1 MVQDLLRFN
10 PILATAPAVKTTVIV
25 HKCKCLHPTIAWRC
39 GMTTA
44 KDGVLSV
51 NIVFSEKEATA
62 YYRRISDSVVM
73 LSRLL
78 DMNTCEIPCGKC
90 FACQMRK
97 RKDMTIRLCHERKM
111 ANAACFLTLTYDD
124 DHLPTTNW
132 FGLYDKRKMYDHGLG
147 ELPEMTLLPAD
158 VQLFMKRLRRY
169 LTYRPKR
176 SVRDYCPNIR
186 YFAVG
191 EYGGKTH
198 RPHYHIIIFGWKP
211 SDAKF
216 FFRRGS
222 HDICLSPTLQRLW
235 KFGFSSVCDVDAGV
249 SRYCAR
255 YVTKKYD
262 SALHKDDRDYYAGVR
277 RITVPEFILQS
288 VRNGGIGATWLK
300 VYATE
305 IRDGKVAVDFGNCV
319 RAVTVPKYYY
329 DRLRKVNL
337 PLWLKIR
344 EERIAFL
351 ANTRFEFASDA
362 YDNLLRSCECE
373 YDRNKHEKEKEVF

>member
-10 PILATAPAVKTTVIV
+10 PILATAPAVKTTIIV
-25 HKCKCLHPTIAWRC
+25 HKCKCLHPTIVWRC

-44 KDGVLSV
+44 KDGVLST

-73 LSRLL
+73 LDKLL
-78 DMNTCEIPCGKC
+78 DSNACEIPCGKC

-111 ANAACFLTLTYDD
+111 ANTACFLTLTYDD
-124 DHLPTTNW
+124 DNVPTTDWLSLDNPT
-132 FGLYDKRKMYDHGLG
+132 KRYAHGLG
-147 ELPEMTLLPAD
+147 ELPEMTLIPAD

-169 LTYRPKR
+169 LTYRPKHG
-176 SVRDYCPNIR
+176 SRDYCPSIR

-216 FFRRGS
+216 FFRRGK
-222 HDICLSPTLQRLW
+222 HNICVSDTLKHLW

-249 SRYCAR
+249 ARYCAR
-255 YVTKKYD
+255 YVTKKYA
-262 SALHKDDRDYYAGVR
+262 SALEQDGRDYMNGVR
-277 RITVPEFILQS
+277 VTVPEFTLQS

-300 VYATE
+300 AYANE
-305 IRDGKVAVDFGNCV
+305 IRDGKVAVDFGNTV

-344 EERIAFL
+344 DERVTFL
-351 ANTRFEFASDA
+351 SNTRFEYAPDA

-373 YDRNKHEKEKEVF
+373 YNRNNTEKEKEVF

>member
-1 MVQDLLRFN
+1 MIQDLFRFN
-10 PILATAPAVKTTVIV
+10 PILVTAPAVKKTVIV

-39 GMTTA
+39 GMITA
-44 KDGVLSV
+44 KDGVLSP

-73 LSRLL
+73 LDKLL
-78 DMNTCEIPCGKC
+78 DLNTCEIPCGKC

-97 RKDMTIRLCHERKM
+97 RKDMTVRLCHERKM
-111 ANAACFLTLTYDD
+111 ANTACFLTLTYDED
-124 DHLPTTNW
+124 NVPTTDW
-132 FGLYDKRKMYDHGLG
+132 RSFDDPKKRYAHGLG
-147 ELPEMTLLPAD
+147 ELPEMTLIPAD
-158 VQLFMKRLRRY
+158 VQLFMKRLRRH
-169 LTYRPKR
+169 LTYRPKH

-191 EYGGKTH
+191 EYGGKSH
-198 RPHYHIIIFGWKP
+198 RPHYHIIIFGWRP

-216 FFRRGS
+216 FFRRGC

-249 SRYCAR
+249 ARYCAR

-262 SALHKDDRDYYAGVR
+262 AAFRKDNRDWYDGKRVT
-277 RITVPEFILQS
+277 IPEFTLQS
-288 VRNGGIGATWLK
+288 TRNGGIGATWLSR
-300 VYATE
+300 YGSE
-305 IRDGKVAVDFGNCV
+305 IHDGKVAVDFGNTV

-344 EERIAFL
+344 EERVFFL
-351 ANTRFEFASDA
+351 SNTRFEFVPDA

-373 YDRNKHEKEKEVF
+373 YNRNKQEKEREVF